1 MINIFPSL
9 NDISEFDSLK
19 KRVALCAA
27 LFYDPACL
35 IAKLFKG
42 TVPNLLTRKKR
53 GLEGPVFVFLVSQL
67 GTVPLKSLAIKQA
80 GAQKR
85 AAQSAAL
92 FFNLSNSEISFN
104 DGKILIKAT

>member
-1 MINIFPSL
+1 V
-9 NDISEFDSLK
+9 E
-19 KRVALCAA
+19 
-27 LFYDPACL
+27 
-35 IAKLFKG
+35 
-42 TVPNLLTRKKR
+42 PNNKQNR
-53 GLEGPVFVFLVSQL
+53 GLQGPVFFLVSQL

-92 FFNLSNSEISFN
+92 FFNLSNSDISFN

>member
-1 MINIFPSL
+1 V
-9 NDISEFDSLK
+9 E
-19 KRVALCAA
+19 
-27 LFYDPACL
+27 
-35 IAKLFKG
+35 
-42 TVPNLLTRKKR
+42 PNNKQKR
-53 GLEGPVFVFLVSQL
+53 GLKGPVFVFLVSQL